1 MTACNPDWY
10 DYGFWISMSL
20 LSISTTITLY
30 TFICSITHPNQKNL
44 QSLIL
49 FFTFLDGLR
58 FWIEFFFN
66 GSILDNTSWPLS
78 EPLQLVLGFIS
89 FLHYSLVLLF
99 YARTWYIFRDH
110 RASAFVTNNIIR
122 IYILIILILFISYM
136 TIGLYFVLRLSNYFT
151 LFANITLVISLG
163 LFILVGFYY
172 IGGVTFRIIEL
183 NFDEYTFAIIRKTR
197 TTAIVFLFLYIAVII
212 LVILNLCTVTFITDN
227 KTILSLND
235 YNSLCDLHLGRL
247 MLLNIIPLLCTAYT
261 FYPTR
266 QSDPKIFFKEVSY
279 DPIPAS
285 AATQEETTT

>member
-1 MTACNPDWY
+1 MTSCNPDWY
-10 DYGFWISMSL
+10 DSGFWISMSL

-30 TFICSITHPNQKNL
+30 TFICSITHTNQKNL

-66 GSILDNTSWPLS
+66 GSILDNISWPLS

-110 RASAFVTNNIIR
+110 KASAFVTNNIVR
-122 IYILIILILFISYM
+122 IYILVILILFISYM
-136 TIGLYFVLRLSNYFT
+136 TIGLYFVLQLGDKFS
-151 LFANITLVISLG
+151 LFANLSLVASLC

-172 IGGVTFRIIEL
+172 IGSVAFRIIEL
-183 NFDEYTFAIIRKTR
+183 NFDEYTFTIIRKTR

-212 LVILNLCTVTFITDN
+212 LVILNLCNVSFITDN
-227 KTILSLND
+227 KTVLSLNE
-235 YNSLCDLHLGRL
+235 YNSLCDLRLGRL

-261 FYPTR
+261 FYPTM

-279 DPIPAS
+279 ESIPA
-285 AATQEETTT
+285 ATAKQEETT